1 MREFLEYLIKEISA
15 KPEEVKVEEK
25 QENGIYIYQ
34 INIAEED
41 MGVVIGREGKTIR
54 SLRNLAKAKA
64 IKDNVRI
71 QIVLE
76 ESSQKFE
83 DGDSSDLELELENED
98 D

>member
-1 MREFLEYLIKEISA
+1 
-15 KPEEVKVEEK
+15 
-25 QENGIYIYQ
+25 
-34 INIAEED
+34 

-83 DGDSSDLELELENED
+83 DGDSSNLELENED